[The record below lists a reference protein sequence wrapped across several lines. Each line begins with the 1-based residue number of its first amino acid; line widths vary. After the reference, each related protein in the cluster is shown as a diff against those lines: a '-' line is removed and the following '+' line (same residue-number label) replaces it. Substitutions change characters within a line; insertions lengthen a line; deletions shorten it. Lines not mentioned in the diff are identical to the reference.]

1 MKRNKLNRNRI
12 KNFVMANAST
22 VASEWEAV
30 LRKTKQSAMCELRKA
45 FNELVKDFE
54 DNHFFIPFGDV
65 EELAISVIDYEGDE
79 PEVLGVYGVYVSKK
93 GDWVN
98 INVAT
103 LNSCE
108 QIEYYCTDDIIKI
121 LSSSI
126 EYMGLFMHGEL
137 PEDEECKES

>member
-1 MKRNKLNRNRI
+1 MQRNELNRNLI

-22 VASEWEAV
+22 VASEWEVV
-30 LRKTKQSAMCELRKA
+30 LRKTRQSAMCELRKA

-54 DNHFFIPFGDV
+54 DNTFIPFGKV

-79 PEVLGVYGVYVSKK
+79 PEVLDVYGVYVSKN
-93 GDWVN
+93 GDGVN

-103 LNSCE
+103 LNGCDK
-108 QIEYYCTDDIIKI
+108 IEYYCTDDIINI

-126 EYMGLFMHGEL
+126 EYIGLFMDGEL